1 MMVYGEGGDERV
13 KIISTEQKFRT
24 FCLSEDNI
32 LKLSSW
38 VMIIEDYYSNLRGKW
53 TPMDV
58 EWAIDGLTNDL
69 LLCKHV
75 QKQSTHNEIQLPS
88 QNTRLKMKIAMI
100 NYS

>member
-1 MMVYGEGGDERV
+1 MMVYGEGGDE
-13 KIISTEQKFRT
+13 E
-24 FCLSEDNI
+24 
-32 LKLSSW
+32 LKLFQLNISYTILSIRGQYFKAFLL
-38 VMIIEDYYSNLRGKW
+38 VMIIEDYYSNLRKW

-75 QKQSTHNEIQLPS
+75 QKQSTEIQLPS

>member
-1 MMVYGEGGDERV
+1 
-13 KIISTEQKFRT
+13 
-24 FCLSEDNI
+24 
-32 LKLSSW
+32 
-38 VMIIEDYYSNLRGKW
+38 
-53 TPMDV
+53 MDV